1 MIVPRLIE
9 RKRDGGRL
17 EPQEIRELV
26 MEYAEGRIPDYQVSA
41 LLMAIYFR
49 GLDRSEMHALM
60 EAMLESGKRLDV
72 SRLPMARI
80 DKHSTGGVGDKT
92 SLILAPLIAS
102 LGVAVHDVRPRAR
115 THWRYARQA
124 RVDSGIPNIAYA
136 C

>member
-41 LLMAIYFR
+41 VLMAIYFR
-49 GLDRSEMHALM
+49 GLDRSEMHAVM
-60 EAMLESGKRLDV
+60 EAMLESGKRLDL
-72 SRLPMARI
+72 SRLAMTRV
-80 DKHSTGGVGDKT
+80 DKHSTGGAGDKR

-102 LGVAVHDVRPRAR
+102 LGVAGPMMVGRGLR
-115 THWRYARQA
+115 TP
-124 RVDSGIPNIAYA
+124 VGTLDT
-136 C
+136 

>member
-60 EAMLESGKRLDV
+60 EAMLESGKRLD
-72 SRLPMARI
+72 RA
-80 DKHSTGGVGDKT
+80 G
-92 SLILAPLIAS
+92 IA
-102 LGVAVHDVRPRAR
+102 
-115 THWRYARQA
+115 A
-124 RVDSGIPNIAYA
+124 RVRRQRTDAEGG
-136 C
+136 

>member
-80 DKHSTGGVGDKT
+80 DNHSTARAGRQPPPT
-92 SLILAPLIAS
+92 LAALIPSL
-102 LGVAVHDVRPRAR
+102 AVPVP
-115 THWRYARQA
+115 TL
-124 RVDSGIPNIAYA
+124 P
-136 C
+136 